1 MDTPPPSRSAVQ
13 RPALPP
19 AAEVTLSAADPP
31 RRSMVACWLPGTE
44 RAQEDLFTLPSEAPA
59 LPGEPTLFTL
69 VLPARGGDKP
79 SATDTIVHLVPLID
93 LVPQLLATSA
103 GASTSQRAL
112 SETVRAGLALIAAGR
127 VLPCVTP
134 VGWDAWTVAPLG
146 PEDQATMSA
155 LATCLPPELLA
166 TPLPGTRS
174 GQRVASPEATVAA
187 VWDALADSLPR
198 GASSEALTASHVYAA
213 DSPTRVPHLRTWA
226 AKSISTRCRGAALE
240 LCLAPP
246 TKDSPGGPWHLH
258 LRLRSRAHPSVAV
271 PAGQLLGS
279 DERHR
284 LGPTPWEDLRS
295 ELARAGRHWVVP
307 PELAAVDHPTD
318 TELTDDQLDAL
329 IDATDDLK
337 RAGIKLFWPE
347 DASLGTV
354 DVRVELRPPTSGAFG
369 LEELCD
375 TRWRAH
381 VGGRQLSAD
390 ELDQLL
396 SARRPLI
403 RTPDG
408 WVRVPDQL
416 ARKVQG
422 RGPETTVGA
431 AMAQLMAGLSAVGD
445 ADQPEAAAL
454 DAGLGTLALDDAHA
468 ADPQVVASPELV
480 ARARRL
486 VALAEEQPADPLDI
500 PGLEAEL
507 RHYQTRGVAWMAGL
521 AELGMGGVLADDMG
535 LGKTLQTIAVH
546 ALLHGPNA
554 PEVPPLARPP
564 GHAGTTDPAA
574 DPAVGSVGHVAG
586 GDPAADEAAV
596 DASATPPTGSG
607 RSQPLGPTLVVAP
620 TSLLG
625 TWEREFQRFAPDTP
639 VRRYHG
645 TRRDLEA
652 LSDDEVVI
660 TTYGVLRR
668 DHGELGQRAWGMIV
682 ADEAQAVKNPVSRAA
697 RSLRRVP
704 GRFRLALTGT
714 PVENQL
720 GDLWSLID
728 WVTPGLLGTYAD
740 FRNRFADPIERH
752 GSQASNAELR
762 QRIAPLVL
770 RRTKADPLI
779 APELPN
785 KIERDVVVG
794 LTTEQGALY
803 DAAVGEAL
811 DRIAHAEG
819 IVRRGLVLALLTS
832 LKQICNHP
840 AHYLDD
846 GSALDGRSAK
856 LEAFDDL
863 IDSASEARSDDR
875 SEPTLVFT
883 QYVVMAKLLASHLSE
898 RGISHAILHGSL
910 SPTERQRL
918 TDEFQAGHIDV
929 LVCSLRAAGTGLTL
943 TRATQVIHYDRWWNP
958 AVEDQATDRAH
969 RIGQT
974 ATVSVHRLIS
984 EGTLEERVAEVLGQ
998 KRQLAGAVMG
1008 TGVDGWIGGLNDGE
1022 LGELLRRQRPG
1033 GAASSEDAA

>member
-103 GASTSQRAL
+103 GASSSQRAL

-347 DASLGTV
+347 AASLGTV

-431 AMAQLMAGLSAVGD
+431 AMAQLMAGLSAVGN

-486 VALAEEQPADPLDI
+486 VALAEEQPAVPLDI

-574 DPAVGSVGHVAG
+574 DPAVGNVGHVAG
-586 GDPAADEAAV
+586 GDPAGGEAAV

-620 TSLLG
+620 TS
-625 TWEREFQRFAPDTP
+625 
-639 VRRYHG
+639 
-645 TRRDLEA
+645 
-652 LSDDEVVI
+652 
-660 TTYGVLRR
+660 
-668 DHGELGQRAWGMIV
+668 
-682 ADEAQAVKNPVSRAA
+682 
-697 RSLRRVP
+697 
-704 GRFRLALTGT
+704 
-714 PVENQL
+714 
-720 GDLWSLID
+720 
-728 WVTPGLLGTYAD
+728 LLGTYAD

>member
-1 MDTPPPSRSAVQ
+1 
-13 RPALPP
+13 
-19 AAEVTLSAADPP
+19 
-31 RRSMVACWLPGTE
+31 MVACWLPGAE
-44 RAQEDLFTLPSEAPA
+44 RAQDDLFTLPSDLPV

-69 VLPARGGDKP
+69 VTPSRAGGKP
-79 SATDTIVHLVPLID
+79 TATDTLVHLVPLID
-93 LVPQLLATSA
+93 LVPHLLSTTV
-103 GASTSQRAL
+103 GASASQRVLA
-112 SETVRAGLALIAAGR
+112 EVVRAGLALIAAGR
-127 VLPCVTP
+127 VLPCVSP
-134 VGWDAWTVAPLG
+134 VGWDAWTVAPLASD
-146 PEDQATMSA
+146 DQAVVSA
-155 LATCLPPELLA
+155 LATCIPPELVA

-174 GQRVASPEATVAA
+174 GQRVASPEAAVAA

-198 GASSEALTASHVYAA
+198 GESSEALTASHVYAA

-226 AKSISTRCRGAALE
+226 AKSIATRCRGAALE

-246 TKDSPGGPWHLH
+246 TGDPPGGPWHLY

-271 PAGQLLGS
+271 PAAQLTDS
-279 DERHR
+279 DQRHR
-284 LGPTPWEDLRS
+284 LGPTPWEDLRN
-295 ELARAGRHWVVP
+295 ELARAGRHWLVP

-318 TELTDDQLDAL
+318 TELTDEQLDAL

-354 DVRVELRPPTSGAFG
+354 EVRVELRPPASGAFG

-381 VGGRQLSAD
+381 VDGRQLSAD
-390 ELDQLL
+390 ELEQLL

-408 WVRVPDQL
+408 WVRVPDQV
-416 ARKVQG
+416 AKKVQG

-431 AMAQLMAGLSAVGD
+431 AMAHLMAGLSAVGN
-445 ADQPEAAAL
+445 ADEADGTAAS
-454 DAGLGTLALDDAHA
+454 AGLGALALGDAQST
-468 ADPQVVASPELV
+468 DPQVVASPELV

-500 PGLEAEL
+500 AGLDAEL
-507 RHYQTRGVAWMAGL
+507 RHYQTRGVAWMVGL

-546 ALLHGPNA
+546 VLLHGPDA
-554 PEVPPLARPP
+554 PAVPPLTKADATDA
-564 GHAGTTDPAA
+564 AGDSPKPAT
-574 DPAVGSVGHVAG
+574 S
-586 GDPAADEAAV
+586 
-596 DASATPPTGSG
+596 
-607 RSQPLGPTLVVAP
+607 LGPTLVVAP

-645 TRRDLEA
+645 TRRDLDA
-652 LSDDEVVI
+652 LRDDEVVV

-668 DHGELGQRAWGMIV
+668 DHGELGQRTWGMIV

-720 GDLWSLID
+720 GDLWALID

-752 GSQASNAELR
+752 GSQARNAELR

-811 DRIAHAEG
+811 DRISNAEG
-819 IVRRGLVLALLTS
+819 IARRGLVLALLTS

-846 GSALDGRSAK
+846 DSPLDGRSAK

-863 IDSASEARSDDR
+863 IDSASEARNDDR
-875 SEPTLVFT
+875 AEPTLVFT
-883 QYVVMAKLLASHLSE
+883 QYVVMAKLLASHLLA
-898 RGISHAILHGSL
+898 RGISHAVLHGSL
-910 SPTERQRL
+910 SPNERQRL
-918 TDEFQAGHIDV
+918 TDEFQAGNIDV

-984 EGTLEERVAEVLGQ
+984 EGTLEERVAEVLSQ

-1022 LGELLRRQRPG
+1022 LGQLVRRQRPG
-1033 GAASSEDAA
+1033 TGPWPEDAT